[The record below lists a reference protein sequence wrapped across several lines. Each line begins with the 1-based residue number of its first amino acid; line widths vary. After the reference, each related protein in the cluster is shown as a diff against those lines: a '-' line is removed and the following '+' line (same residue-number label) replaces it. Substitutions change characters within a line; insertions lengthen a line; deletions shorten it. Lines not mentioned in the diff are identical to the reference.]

1 MNISGVSFKGTYS
14 IPCKSIEEA
23 RRLVDNIRG
32 VSNGLSVV
40 MSEGSRKV
48 HITDLSGKNSGKVLE
63 CLKEQPGIQQAKT
76 QAALEAYRK
85 VIKQVP
91 RTVDTRR

>member
-14 IPCKSIEEA
+14 IPCKTIEEA
-23 RRLVDNIRG
+23 KRLAGSISG
-32 VSNGLSVV
+32 ISSGLGVV

-48 HITDLSGKNSGKVLE
+48 HVTDLSGENSGKILE
-63 CLKEQPGIQQAKT
+63 CLKEKPGVQQAKT

-85 VIKQVP
+85 VVKQVP
-91 RTVDTRR
+91 RTVDACR